1 MVSGRHP
8 GRLCSRAGGQATVEL
23 ALALPVVALALLLV
37 VQVALVARAQIL
49 VVHAAREGARAAA
62 VDPKPGAAARAAQS
76 SPGLHP
82 AGVRV
87 VSSPRGP
94 SGSIIRVTVHYRART
109 DVPLVGLLVGDVN
122 VEATVAMR
130 VEDPDS

>member
-1 MVSGRHP
+1 M
-8 GRLCSRAGGQATVEL
+8 EL

-62 VDPKPGAAARAAQS
+62 VDPQPGAAARAARS
-76 SPGLHP
+76 SPGLRP
-82 AGVRV
+82 GGVRV

-94 SGSIIRVTVHYRART
+94 SGSIIRVTVFYRART
-109 DVPLVGLLVGDVN
+109 DVPLVGLLVGDVGL
-122 VEATVAMR
+122 EATVAMR
-130 VEDPDS
+130 VEDPDR